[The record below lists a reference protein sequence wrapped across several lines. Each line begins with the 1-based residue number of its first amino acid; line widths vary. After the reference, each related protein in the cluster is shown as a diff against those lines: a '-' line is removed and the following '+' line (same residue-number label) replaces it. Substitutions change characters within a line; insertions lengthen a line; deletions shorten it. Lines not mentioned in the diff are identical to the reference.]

1 MFRDTFTDFL
11 GAFADLLEC
20 LISEPLCTFA
30 DSVKDEFLG
39 QLPSIT
45 DLLPG
50 SCGGWFSLCFFIGPA
65 PGLLFYFLIKLTYS
79 VIFLI
84 IFSICTMMVHCFII
98 KSEPYNMGFIACI
111 PLFNLSWFSK

>member
-1 MFRDTFTDFL
+1 MFSDPLNTFKDLSDIFIDYQDACFTFTDFL

-50 SCGGWFSLCFFIGPA
+50 SCGGWFLYWSCPWPVVLFPDQAHLFCYLSDYFLYLHHDGP
-65 PGLLFYFLIKLTYS
+65 LFY
-79 VIFLI
+79 
-84 IFSICTMMVHCFII
+84 H
-98 KSEPYNMGFIACI
+98 
-111 PLFNLSWFSK
+111 